1 MTSCSCYR
9 NNCVGLSIIIS
20 IIVGAITAVLSFAAV
35 ITVGTAFLWVAL
47 GIAVAAFA
55 ALVWISAFADCDA
68 RRCLKGVLLAL
79 ITGIFGAILTSVILL
94 AVTFAATS
102 VAGAVITG
110 LLLAFLTLI
119 LTTAACF
126 VKCVVEC

>member
-1 MTSCSCYR
+1 MSACYR
-9 NNCVGLSIIIS
+9 NNCVGIAVIIS
-20 IIVGAITAVLSFAAV
+20 IIVGAIAAVLSFAAV

-55 ALVWISAFADCDA
+55 TLVWISAFADCEA
-68 RRCLKGVLLAL
+68 KRCLRQVFLAL

-94 AVTFAATS
+94 AITFAATS
-102 VAGAVITG
+102 VVGAIITG

-126 VKCVVEC
+126 VKCVVED